1 MARYAL
7 ILILAVGGLFVAFLI
22 LRAAF
27 SVLHAVLEVFVELIR
42 GIVRAM
48 VYPFHAVPRWLGR
61 RKALRAQK
69 MQRAEIMRIE
79 HYRGLNPVQIAGTP
93 NLSAIRSLL
102 KALDDSTSASAAYRP
117 VFDSDIVDTRF
128 RHVKY
133 TPIPVARNCE
143 READAPVAWE
153 MTPDD
158 LTIAPGASITRL
170 YSEITSPI
178 EFPVPAPVP
187 TFNPP
192 TLPKRPVVELPT
204 WEMRLVRVDDGS
216 PINLSGEHQRA
227 YAPEL
232 ERLSS
237 IQTHLETLETE
248 IRRKAKEAS
257 EAADLAD
264 IHLAYEALKFGDFKD
279 SILQEYAACKQRYES
294 ERDLALSR
302 AKIVHEEYVRRTK
315 TGIENHFHLTLGMI
329 SLPLPPDYPWVVFY
343 EPTERT
349 LQVNQRLPLLSDIIV
364 KRSDSKRPIAK
375 RDAEHF
381 LRRIL
386 PAIVMSTAQ
395 QVASNDL
402 NEDVATIVVNG
413 WSRYFEKATGKLRD
427 AYVATLKVSPAKIR
441 DIDINKADPLAAFR
455 GLGGI
460 FVYSPDEVTPIDP
473 EIRLDK
479 EDRRFVEG
487 REVLSGLTQGQNLG
501 EMDWQDFEHLIREL
515 LSKEYARDGAEVRI
529 TRASRDQGVDAVIF
543 NPDPL
548 RGGKYVVQA
557 KRYNSVVELS
567 AVRDLWGTVNSEGAS
582 RGILVTTSWFGRDAY
597 EWISN
602 KSITLI
608 DGQNLLAL
616 LTKHGYRFT
625 IND

>member
-1 MARYAL
+1 V
-7 ILILAVGGLFVAFLI
+7 LA
-22 LRAAF
+22 
-27 SVLHAVLEVFVELIR
+27 
-42 GIVRAM
+42 
-48 VYPFHAVPRWLGR
+48 
-61 RKALRAQK
+61 
-69 MQRAEIMRIE
+69 
-79 HYRGLNPVQIAGTP
+79 
-93 NLSAIRSLL
+93 
-102 KALDDSTSASAAYRP
+102 
-117 VFDSDIVDTRF
+117 
-128 RHVKY
+128 
-133 TPIPVARNCE
+133 
-143 READAPVAWE
+143 
-153 MTPDD
+153 
-158 LTIAPGASITRL
+158 
-170 YSEITSPI
+170 
-178 EFPVPAPVP
+178 
-187 TFNPP
+187 FNPP
-192 TLPKRPVVELPT
+192 TLPKRPIVELPT
-204 WEMRLVRVDDGS
+204 WEVRLVSARDGG
-216 PINLSGEHQRA
+216 PIDLSGEHQRA

-237 IQTHLETLETE
+237 IERHLETLRTQ
-248 IRRKAKEAS
+248 IRSKAREAD

-264 IHLAYEALKFGDFKD
+264 IYVAHQALKFKEFKD
-279 SILQEYAACKQRYES
+279 SILREYAACKQRYES
-294 ERDLALSR
+294 DRNMALSR
-302 AKIVHEEYVRRTK
+302 AKTVYEEYERSTK
-315 TGIENHFHLTLGMI
+315 TGIENHFHLALAMI
-329 SLPLPPDYPWVVFY
+329 SLPLPRDYPWALFY
-343 EPTERT
+343 EPAKRT
-349 LQVNQRLPLLSDIIV
+349 VQVNQRLPLLSDIIV
-364 KRSDSKRPIAK
+364 KRSDSKRAIAK

-386 PAIVMSTAQ
+386 PAIVLSIAQ
-395 QVASNDL
+395 QVARNDI
-402 NEDVATIVVNG
+402 NDDVDTIVVNG
-413 WSRYFEKATGKLRD
+413 WSRYFEKTTGKLRD
-427 AYVATLKVSPAKIR
+427 AYVATLKVSPSTMR
-441 DIDINKADPLAAFR
+441 DIDIGKADPLAAFR
-455 GLGGI
+455 ALGGV

-487 REVLSGLTQGQNLG
+487 REVLSGLAQGQNLG

-515 LSKEYARDGAEVRI
+515 LSKEFARDGAEVRI

-625 IND
+625 IPD